1 MMVTVTIM
9 GRGQASWV
17 QQEKYSS
24 FEFPPNSSYI
34 IYLIMMHTDYI
45 IQIKKK
51 TFVYLDSISIRHL
64 KDVTISLYP
73 LKLHV
78 SQT

>member
-1 MMVTVTIM
+1 MVTITIM
-9 GRGQASWV
+9 GQVSWV
-17 QQEKYSS
+17 QQKKDSS
-24 FEFPPNSSYI
+24 FEFPPNISCI
-34 IYLIMMHTDYI
+34 IYLTMMHTDYI

-51 TFVYLDSISIRHL
+51 TFIYLDPISIRHL